1 METALPSQSYHSL
14 TFPGAAEELVGN
26 LEIPDRPE
34 ITGGYADVYHGFWTN
49 PQGER
54 VEVAIKRLKAL
65 NPRSRQSGQDSLIR
79 KAETVGI
86 TIHLPST

>member
-1 METALPSQSYHSL
+1 METPLSPRPDQTL
-14 TFPGAAEELVGN
+14 TFPGAAEELAGD
-26 LEIPDRPE
+26 LEIPGRPE

-54 VEVAIKRLKAL
+54 VEVAIKVLKAL
-65 NPRSRQSGQDSLIR
+65 NPKSRQSEQDSLIR

-86 TIHLPST
+86 TVHRPSA